1 MTAFDNTKI
10 ETAETSGPQAGFVLI
25 PLNKLA
31 ISERN
36 IRRTDRKADLD
47 ALAASIKSLG
57 LLQNLSVTRAEGDR
71 FTVVAGGRR
80 LAALKALAKQ
90 GAIARDFPVPC
101 HILDDKAATESSL
114 AENVQRVATDAM
126 DEVDAFAAL
135 KDQGFDASAIAQRF
149 GCTIRHV
156 DQRLALAALSPKL
169 KAAYRKGDLSLDAAR
184 AFCIEPDPVRQEA
197 VFKMLGK
204 QVTHAGN
211 VRAHLTHG
219 RMRGTDR
226 LARFVGLDGYEAA
239 GGSLTRDLF
248 LDSEIYVDDPALM
261 SRLANE
267 KIEHFREDLL
277 GKGWGW
283 VNVNLGHGRFEGA
296 SGQRVQPTRRQPTDD
311 EAATLAKLEAEVE
324 ELETDLDDA
333 DDEDPRWA
341 ERDRLEAAHHSLT
354 EKLTSWDPQ
363 EMALAGVVISVEHD
377 GRLFFAHGI
386 VAKADA
392 SKLTKLRR
400 QRDEATAKRLRSKSE
415 NTATDVQ
422 AQNTDETATDDDA
435 SSDVT
440 EAPWEEPRA
449 TLPRALVRDLTA
461 IRTTALRR
469 ELVKAP
475 HTALALGVFA
485 LLRHAVSGYG
495 APGISLTARPRW
507 FADHDGLG
515 DEREAWI
522 ASIPDTEAGLLDWC
536 LAQDIATL
544 LDALAMIVASN
555 IDLAHEDANI
565 DDRRKQALADRIATT
580 LDLDMTR
587 HWAPDLAFWTRLPKA
602 ALIGAIETAPC
613 TTRLDDIDRA
623 AFLKML
629 SRKTKDELATTAAQV
644 LEVEADL
651 ATPQCGGAR
660 PKGWLPALFVTP
672 QAEPQYELTDAGVAA
687 LHAAE

>member
-1 MTAFDNTKI
+1 MTAVSTPI
-10 ETAETSGPQAGFVLI
+10 ETAKATDPQAGFVLI
-25 PLNKLA
+25 PLHKLA

-36 IRRTDRKADLD
+36 IRRTDRKAHLE

-57 LLQNLSVTRAEGDR
+57 LLQNLSVTRADNNR

-101 HILDDKAATESSL
+101 HILDDNAATESSL

-126 DEVDAFAAL
+126 DEVEAFAAL
-135 KDQGFDASAIAQRF
+135 RDQGFDASAIAQRF

-156 DQRLALAALSPKL
+156 EQRLALAALSPKL
-169 KAAYRKGDLSLDAAR
+169 KTAYRKGDLSLDAAR
-184 AFCIEPDPVRQEA
+184 AFCIEPDTARQEA

-204 QVTHAGN
+204 PVTHAGN

-226 LARFVGLDGYEAA
+226 LARFVGLDRYEAA

-267 KIEHFREDLL
+267 KLEAFREDLL

-311 EAATLAKLEAEVE
+311 EAATLAKLEADIE
-324 ELETDLDDA
+324 ELETALDDA
-333 DDEDPRWA
+333 DDDDPRWT
-341 ERDRLEAAHHSLT
+341 ERDRLEAAHQTLIET
-354 EKLTSWDPQ
+354 LTSWDPQ

-392 SKLTKLRR
+392 NKLTKLRR
-400 QRDEATAKRLRSKSE
+400 QRDEATAKRLRSKPE
-415 NTATDVQ
+415 NTATDGE
-422 AQNTDETATDDDA
+422 APNTDETSTDDNA
-435 SSDVT
+435 LGDVN

-449 TLPRALVRDLTA
+449 TLPRALVRGLTA
-461 IRTTALRR
+461 IRTTAMRR

-507 FADHDGLG
+507 LADHDGLG

-522 ASIPDTEAGLLDWC
+522 ASIPDSEAGLLEWC

-544 LDALAMIVASN
+544 LDAFALIVASN
-555 IDLAHEDANI
+555 VDLSHEDAAI
-565 DDRRKQALADRIATT
+565 DDRRKQALADRIAAT

-602 ALIGAIETAPC
+602 ALIAAIETAPC
-613 TTRLDDIDRA
+613 TTRLDDVDRA

-629 SRKTKDELATTAAQV
+629 SRKTKDELATTAATV
-644 LEVEADL
+644 LEG
-651 ATPQCGGAR
+651 T
-660 PKGWLPALFVTP
+660 GWLPALFATP